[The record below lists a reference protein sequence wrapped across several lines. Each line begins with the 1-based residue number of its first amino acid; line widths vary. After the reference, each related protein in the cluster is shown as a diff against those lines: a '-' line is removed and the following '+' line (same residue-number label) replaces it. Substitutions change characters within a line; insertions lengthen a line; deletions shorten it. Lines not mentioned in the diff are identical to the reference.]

1 MYERF
6 YHLRERPFALTP
18 DPEYLYPSRIHR
30 EALDYL
36 RFGLEGQ
43 AGFVLI
49 SGEIGSGKTTLLQVL
64 LRNLDKQTTV
74 IRLANT
80 LLNARELVEALLFGL
95 GFEQVPATKPAMLR
109 DLARALVDER
119 ARGQRVVAVIDEAQ
133 NLSMDALEE
142 LRMLSNLETEKS
154 KLMQIVLVGQPQ
166 LRDKLALPELEQL
179 RQRVTVRYHI
189 EALDQAET
197 ANYINHR
204 LRRAALGAPLEM
216 SRDVTDAVHA
226 RSGGVP
232 RLINV
237 ICDGALLFGYAEEQH
252 QIDLPLL
259 NEVFE
264 ELAACDIIRPPRA
277 QQRSPSTASASF
289 VSAVSPL
296 TCHLVSDEEDIDRVH
311 LLSDAPAAAARPA
324 SRPQVS
330 PAAMA
335 APAIAQGRPIPV
347 RQITLGAPPAPPAA
361 PGPSQ
366 RSGALEWMKE
376 LLFGRPSAVRGG

>member
-1 MYERF
+1 
-6 YHLRERPFALTP
+6 
-18 DPEYLYPSRIHR
+18 
-30 EALDYL
+30 
-36 RFGLEGQ
+36 
-43 AGFVLI
+43 
-49 SGEIGSGKTTLLQVL
+49 
-64 LRNLDKQTTV
+64 
-74 IRLANT
+74 
-80 LLNARELVEALLFGL
+80 
-95 GFEQVPATKPAMLR
+95 MLR

-166 LRDKLALPELEQL
+166 LRDKLSMPELEQL

-189 EALDQAET
+189 EPLDQEET

-216 SRDVTDAVHA
+216 SREVTDAVHEW
-226 RSGGVP
+226 SGGIP

-264 ELAACDIIRPPRA
+264 ELAACNILRPPGSVEQSA
-277 QQRSPSTASASF
+277 PTAAPTVPF
-289 VSAVSPL
+289 A
-296 TCHLVSDEEDIDRVH
+296 TADEGAIDRVR
-311 LLSDAPAAAARPA
+311 LLSDQPAPAARPA
-324 SRPQVS
+324 YRPQTS
-330 PAAMA
+330 AAANAAAMPRTQAVAAA
-335 APAIAQGRPIPV
+335 APAPAMAQGRPIPV
-347 RQITLGAPPAPPAA
+347 RQITLGGTPAPPLSAPAA
-361 PGPSQ
+361 PQ

>member
-1 MYERF
+1 
-6 YHLRERPFALTP
+6 
-18 DPEYLYPSRIHR
+18 
-30 EALDYL
+30 
-36 RFGLEGQ
+36 
-43 AGFVLI
+43 
-49 SGEIGSGKTTLLQVL
+49 
-64 LRNLDKQTTV
+64 
-74 IRLANT
+74 
-80 LLNARELVEALLFGL
+80 
-95 GFEQVPATKPAMLR
+95 
-109 DLARALVDER
+109 
-119 ARGQRVVAVIDEAQ
+119 
-133 NLSMDALEE
+133 MDALEE

-189 EALDQAET
+189 DPLDQEET

-216 SRDVTDAVHA
+216 SRAVTNAVHE

-252 QIDLPLL
+252 QIDVPLL

-264 ELAACDIIRPPRA
+264 ELAACDILRPPAAA
-277 QQRSPSTASASF
+277 QRPSPPASPASISTANPLI
-289 VSAVSPL
+289 SPL
-296 TCHLVSDEEDIDRVH
+296 LSALPGYEEPIDRVR
-311 LLSDAPAAAARPA
+311 LLSDEPAAAARSA

-330 PAAMA
+330 PAAATA
-335 APAIAQGRPIPV
+335 APATAQGRPIPV
-347 RQITLGAPPAPPAA
+347 RQITLGAPPAQPATA
-361 PGPSQ
+361 PEAAQ
-366 RSGALEWMKE
+366 RAGALEWMKE